1 MSDGQGATRR
11 ISNADLRAVAVRRAQ
26 LRVVRGRDKGKVLDF
41 GARRSA
47 VLGTGSDSDLI
58 LTDDSVSFRHAELR
72 AEEQGYLLRD
82 LGSTNGTRVG
92 GVRVGQVVLDVPLA
106 TISLGETDLSFA
118 VAAEEIQHPLS
129 TGDRFKSIVGRSE
142 AMQQM
147 FAILERATTGDS
159 TILLEGESGTGKELV
174 AEAIHAA
181 SARAGNAFQVVD
193 CASIPP
199 SLIESELF
207 GVRAGA
213 FTGATRDR
221 AGAIE
226 EAASGTLFL
235 DEVGELPLEMQPKL
249 LRAIEQRQVR
259 AVGATTFEDVD
270 FRLIAATNRNLRKLV
285 DEGKFRADLYY
296 RLAVVQVEV
305 PALRHRREDIP
316 LLARHFLAAQRV
328 VGPKQEILTPSLLAA
343 FAAYDWPGNVREL
356 RNAIERL
363 VVLGDMAG
371 LPTATQAP
379 PAHPLPLDD
388 RAVDYST
395 ARRLAV
401 ERFERDYCRAM
412 LDRARGVVAHAAAQ
426 AGISRQMFH
435 RLLRKHGVEVEQ

>member
-1 MSDGQGATRR
+1 MKGGQGATRR

-47 VLGTGSDSDLI
+47 VLGTGAESDLV

-92 GVRVGQVVLDVPLA
+92 GVRVGQIVLDTTPA
-106 TISLGETDLSFA
+106 TISIGETDLGFSMS
-118 VAAEEIQHPLS
+118 AEEVEHPLRA
-129 TGDRFKSIVGRSE
+129 GDRFESIVGRSE

-147 FAILERATTGDS
+147 FAILERATAGDS

-174 AEAIHAA
+174 AEAIHLA
-181 SARAGNAFQVVD
+181 SARAQYPFQVLD
-193 CASIPP
+193 CGAIAP

-207 GVRAGA
+207 GARAGA

-226 EAASGTLFL
+226 EASSGTLFL

-249 LRAIEQRQVR
+249 LRALEQKQVR
-259 AVGATTFEDVD
+259 PVGATKFIDVD
-270 FRLIAATNRNLRKLV
+270 FRVIAATNRNLRALV

-316 LLARHFLAAQRV
+316 LLAQHFLSQLGGVRAGETQ
-328 VGPKQEILTPSLLAA
+328 ILTPSLLSALT
-343 FAAYDWPGNVREL
+343 AYDWPGNVREL
-356 RNAIERL
+356 RNAIERMI
-363 VVLGDMAG
+363 VLGDAAK
-371 LPTATQAP
+371 LPGGVPRTPDVKGVAP
-379 PAHPLPLDD
+379 
-388 RAVDYST
+388 DYST
-395 ARRLAV
+395 ARRAAV
-401 ERFERDYCRAM
+401 ERFERDYCNAL
-412 LDRARGVVAHAAAQ
+412 LDRAGGVVARAAAQ

-435 RLLRKHGVEVEQ
+435 RLLRKHGIEAAQ

>member
-1 MSDGQGATRR
+1 MQDGQGATRR
-11 ISNADLRAVAVRRAQ
+11 ISHGDLRSVAVRCAQ
-26 LRVVRGRDKGKVLDF
+26 LRVVRGRDTGTVLDF

-47 VLGTGSDSDLI
+47 VLGTDAESDLV

-72 AEEQGYLLRD
+72 AEEQGYVLRD

-92 GVRVGQVVLDVPLA
+92 GVRVGQVVLDATPA
-106 TISLGETDLSFA
+106 TISVGETDLAF
-118 VAAEEIQHPLS
+118 VMRDDEVRHPLAS
-129 TGDRFKSIVGRSE
+129 GARFERIVGHSE

-147 FAILERATTGDS
+147 FAILERATTADS

-181 SARAGNAFQVVD
+181 SARAENPFQVLD
-193 CASIPP
+193 CGSIPP

-235 DEVGELPLEMQPKL
+235 DEVGELPLEMQPRL
-249 LRAIEQRQVR
+249 LRAIEQRQVKP
-259 AVGATTFEDVD
+259 VGATRFLDVD
-270 FRLIAATNRNLRKLV
+270 FRVVAATNRNLRKLV

-296 RLAVVQVEV
+296 RLAVVPIEV

-316 LLARHFLAAQRV
+316 LLARHFLSRLSVDAVDAA
-328 VGPKQEILTPSLLAA
+328 KQEILTPSLLSA

-356 RNAIERL
+356 RNAVERL
-363 VVLGDMAG
+363 VVLGDMAR
-371 LPTATQAP
+371 LPVGG
-379 PAHPLPLDD
+379 HPVRPLDGGAD
-388 RAVDYST
+388 EYAS
-395 ARRLAV
+395 ARREAV
-401 ERFERDYCRAM
+401 ARFERDYCRAL
-412 LDRARGVVAHAAAQ
+412 LDRARGVVAKAAVH

-435 RLLRKHGVEVEQ
+435 RLLRKHGIEVQP